1 MNVKEITIF
10 AEQIILF
17 QASEVMLLILI
28 NIKSLTFEDCVLM
41 VSANI
46 LTMQMKYGGQ
56 GFNSRLG
63 RRTFFCRINAL
74 ICHISDCLW
83 DPTHCPT
90 DSSELVFFFALFC
103 FQIGPRVARSRDD
116 VALLA
121 PSSKGLLASSS

>member
-46 LTMQMKYGGQ
+46 LTMQMKY
-56 GFNSRLG
+56 
-63 RRTFFCRINAL
+63 
-74 ICHISDCLW
+74 
-83 DPTHCPT
+83 
-90 DSSELVFFFALFC
+90 
-103 FQIGPRVARSRDD
+103 
-116 VALLA
+116 
-121 PSSKGLLASSS
+121 